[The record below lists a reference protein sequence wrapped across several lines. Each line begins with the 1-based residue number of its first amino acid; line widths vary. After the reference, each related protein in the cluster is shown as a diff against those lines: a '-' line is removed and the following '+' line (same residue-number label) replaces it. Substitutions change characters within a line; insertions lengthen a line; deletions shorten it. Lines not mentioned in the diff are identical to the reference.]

1 MPDVELAAG
10 DAAELAELLTFLA
23 DWIGG
28 TDAGTLANS
37 LTSFIASPGYDLTTL
52 HTDLHRFAFLLGATD
67 GDDLFGHH
75 Q

>member
-1 MPDVELAAG
+1 MRDVELALG

-23 DWIGG
+23 DWIGD
-28 TDAGTLANS
+28 TDTGTLADS
-37 LTSFIASPGYDLTTL
+37 LATFVASPGYGITTL
-52 HTDLHRFAFLLGATD
+52 LTDLHRFAFLLGATD